1 MDLTDQQRLYMQ
13 KIFDYFHLNG
23 KWPTYGY
30 LEESFLDAC
39 PDMEVDEVEKS
50 LPDSFTNGKPVKWQP
65 NLEAYLTVSALFLL
79 PNAKDDLA
87 DFVRVLRFCAER
99 YADARQEYLEV
110 SSDEISHQL
119 NMSDLSIRRAGL
131 LLCGEHDFHNFFH
144 KLINGW
150 KCNLTRGVRRF
161 RSVETIEQYLE
172 KRDQPRKLS
181 QETSISPA
189 PQQNVTH
196 EESAIP
202 KSMKPMVF
210 EELIYELL
218 EALDFSE
225 ITRPEG
231 KERGFDFKAVYP
243 SKSPTGEVTQQI
255 WIIEVK
261 YYANSRIG
269 RADLDQ
275 LLRYMSVSQ
284 ADKALLIT
292 NTNLSSFAKE
302 VVARTN
308 AEARQTLE
316 VWDGERLL
324 ALIAQFPKL
333 QNEFGTLL
341 SQFFHESTI
350 LLEPKQVSLTE
361 RLAKCQPGLK
371 DARLYEEI
379 CTEILTEVLVPP
391 LKPPRVQPRTLN
403 GLERRDALFSLRGA
417 KQGWEEIREEFAANF
432 LLCEF
437 KNYTDLFDK
446 DEVNQTRNYLRETI
460 GHIGIIFSRKGAS
473 DSAKRMRNSI
483 YAQERKVILFFEDK
497 HLVELLKMKEAGRNP
512 LDLIQDAIEDFF
524 ISYE

>member
-13 KIFDYFHLNG
+13 TIFDYFHSNG

-30 LEESFLDAC
+30 LEEYFLDAC

-50 LPDSFTNGKPVKWQP
+50 LPDNFTNGKPVKWQP
-65 NLEAYLTVSALFLL
+65 DLEAYLTVSALFLL

-99 YADARQEYLEV
+99 YATARKEYLEV

-119 NMSDLSIRRAGL
+119 KMSELSIRRAGL

-150 KCNLTRGVRRF
+150 KCNLTRGIRRF
-161 RSVETIEQYLE
+161 RSIETIEQYLE
-172 KRDQPRKLS
+172 KQGQLAKPS
-181 QETSISPA
+181 QETSISLAQWQKAINDP
-189 PQQNVTH
+189 T
-196 EESAIP
+196 IP

-210 EELIYELL
+210 EELVYELL
-218 EALDFSE
+218 EYLDFSE

-231 KERGFDFKAVYP
+231 KEQGFDFQAVYP

-255 WIIEVK
+255 WIIEIK
-261 YYANSRIG
+261 YYAKSRIG

-275 LLRYMSVSQ
+275 LLRYMQVSK

-308 AEARQTLE
+308 SEAQQTLE

-324 ALIAQFPKL
+324 ALIAQFPNL
-333 QNEFGTLL
+333 QNQFGTLL
-341 SQFFHESTI
+341 SQFFHESTV
-350 LLEPKQVSLTE
+350 LLEPKQLSLTD
-361 RLAKCQPGLK
+361 RLDKCQPGRE
-371 DARLYEEI
+371 DAHLYEEI

-446 DEVNQTRNYLRETI
+446 DEVNQTRNYLKGTI
-460 GHIGIIFSRKGAS
+460 GKIGIIFSRKGAS
-473 DSAKRMRNSI
+473 PSAMRMRNSI
-483 YAQERKVILFFEDK
+483 YGEERKVILFFEDK
-497 HLVELLKMKEAGRNP
+497 HLMELLGMKEAGRNP
-512 LDLIQDAIEDFF
+512 LDLIQDAIEDFL

>member
-1 MDLTDQQRLYMQ
+1 MGIW
-13 KIFDYFHLNG
+13 KNISSN
-23 KWPTYGY
+23 
-30 LEESFLDAC
+30 AC
-39 PDMEVDEVEKS
+39 PEMEVDEVDKS
-50 LPDSFTNGKPVKWQP
+50 LPDSLTNGKPVKWQP
-65 NLEAYLTVSALFLL
+65 DLEAYLTVAALFLL
-79 PNAKDDLA
+79 PDAKDDLA

-99 YADARQEYLEV
+99 YAEAHKEFLEI
-110 SSDEISHQL
+110 SSDEISQKLH
-119 NMSDLSIRRAGL
+119 MPELSIRRAGL
-131 LLCGEHDFHNFFH
+131 LFRGERDFHNFFH
-144 KLINGW
+144 TLSNGW
-150 KCNLTRGVRRF
+150 KCTLIRGIRRF
-161 RSVETIEQYLE
+161 RRVETIEQYLE
-172 KRDQPRKLS
+172 MRGQLTKPA
-181 QETSISPA
+181 QETSIRPT
-189 PQQNVTH
+189 PQKATD

-210 EELIYELL
+210 EELVYELL

-225 ITRPEG
+225 INRPQG
-231 KERGFDFKAVYP
+231 RDQGFDFQALYP
-243 SKSPTGEVTQQI
+243 SKSPTGEVTQQL
-255 WIIEVK
+255 WIVEIK
-261 YYANSRIG
+261 YYANARIG

-275 LLRYMSVSQ
+275 LLAYMEMRK

-308 AEARQTLE
+308 SEAAQKLE

-333 QNEFGTLL
+333 QDQFGTLL
-341 SQFFHESTI
+341 PQFFHESTVR
-350 LLEPKQVSLTE
+350 LEPKQVSLTE
-361 RLAKCQPGLK
+361 RLAKCQPGRE
-371 DARLYEEI
+371 DAHLYEEI
-379 CTEILTEVLVPP
+379 CTEILTEALVPP

-403 GLERRDALFSLRGA
+403 GLERRDALFSLRGV

-446 DEVNQTRNYLRETI
+446 DEVNQTRNYLKDTI
-460 GHIGIIFSRKGAS
+460 GKIGIIFSRKGAS
-473 DSAKRMRNSI
+473 DSAMRMRNSI